1 MTDTSIYRR
10 LAAQTDGA
18 FLIGVVGPVR
28 TGKSTFIK
36 QFMDALVIPHI
47 ENEYARERARDELPQ
62 SGSGRTIMTAEP
74 KFVPEEAVS
83 IRLDDSS
90 EISVRLIDSVGYMVD
105 GAAGATEDGT
115 ERMVTTP
122 WFDHEVTMTE
132 AAELGTRKVIEEHS
146 TIGIVVTTDG
156 SFGEL
161 PREKFIEPESRVIRE
176 LQRIGKPF
184 LVVLNSADPEGEG
197 ARALAQAI
205 SSQHNVRVL
214 CVNCLKLDE
223 GRITRILST
232 LLEEF
237 PLCSIGIHLPDWFSA
252 LPEDSDLSRNLL
264 CGMRDAFTNCHKLG
278 DLAEAKNRI
287 EAMDTVSRVQDV
299 EHELSRGAVSISIQ
313 MPRALYYQTISEQT
327 GLQVGNDGDL
337 ISILTKMSKMQREYE
352 RIRPALESVWET
364 GYGVVL
370 PEPEEMRLE
379 EPQIVRKNGKYG
391 VKLSASAPA
400 IHLLR
405 TDVET
410 EVRPAIGGEA
420 ASEEIINF
428 LLQGFDGDVN
438 RIWESNIFGK
448 SLNELAEEGLY
459 AKIDS
464 LPDSARRKLKQTLQR
479 LVNENCNNLICI
491 LF

>member
-1 MTDTSIYRR
+1 MTDSSIYRR

-36 QFMDALVIPHI
+36 QFMDTLVIPHI

-83 IRLDDSS
+83 ICLDDSN

-132 AAELGTRKVIEEHS
+132 AAELGTRKGIEEHS

-161 PREKFIEPESRVIRE
+161 PREKFVEPEGRVIRE

-197 ARALAQAI
+197 ARALAQTI
-205 SSQHNVRVL
+205 SLQHSVRVL

-252 LPEDSDLSRNLL
+252 LPEDSELSRNLL
-264 CGMRDAFTNCHKLG
+264 CGMRDAVADCYKLG
-278 DLAEAKNRI
+278 DLAEAKKRI
-287 EAMDTVSRVQDV
+287 ESMDSVSRVQDV
-299 EHELSRGAVSISIQ
+299 EHELSRGAVSISVQ

-327 GLQVGNDGDL
+327 GLQVDNDGDL
-337 ISILTKMSKMQREYE
+337 ISILAKMSRMQREYE

-464 LPDSARRKLKQTLQR
+464 LPESARRKLKQTLQR
-479 LVNENCNNLICI
+479 LINENCNNLICI